1 MIQTAID
8 YREETGNQ
16 KNDFLQLM
24 LQLKKDG
31 KLSEDGCSN
40 SSFDPALSSYKDNA
54 EIISESLLMYAAG
67 FETSS
72 SVSTFVMYEL
82 AHNQEIQ
89 DKLRNEINSTI
100 EKENGNIT
108 YESIIRMEYLDKVV
122 KGGY

>member
-8 YREETGNQ
+8 YREETGNK

-24 LQLKKDG
+24 LQLKKEG
-31 KLSEDGCSN
+31 KLSEDGCV
-40 SSFDPALSSYKDNA
+40 DPALNSYKDNA

-108 YESIIRMEYLDKVV
+108 YESIISMEYLDKVV